1 MRNRVHKLFSFLGTF
16 VLGVLGFTS
25 CGETIDG
32 PILCEYGTPSGKF
45 NVDIK
50 VTDESGKPL
59 KDISVSPVL
68 LHAPNFDIRR
78 QVLETIKTD
87 ASGKAS
93 RTYDNWWVDDVRVI
107 FEDES
112 GVLHFNREAVGQV
125 TVTETTIEG
134 TEESPTEKKSSL
146 YGHLCCE
153 SGY

>member
-1 MRNRVHKLFSFLGTF
+1 MNNRGHKLFSFLGTF

-25 CGETIDG
+25 CGETIDD

-93 RTYDNWWVDDVRVI
+93 SQGLMITGGWMMYV
-107 FEDES
+107 
-112 GVLHFNREAVGQV
+112 
-125 TVTETTIEG
+125 
-134 TEESPTEKKSSL
+134 
-146 YGHLCCE
+146 
-153 SGY
+153 

>member
-1 MRNRVHKLFSFLGTF
+1 MNNRSHKLFSFLGTF

-112 GVLHFNREAVGQV
+112 GVFAKDSADFKPVQTKEGDKHWYVGEK
-125 TVTETTIEG
+125 TVSG
-134 TEESPTEKKSSL
+134 THKLKKK
-146 YGHLCCE
+146 
-153 SGY
+153 